1 MSGSYSQ
8 KISKK
13 RFNISVSSL
22 QDKTSLSTPSTGFA
36 TRIRVLCP
44 LYSGSKEKLIMIIG
58 ETSGEGI
65 PPSRGRH
72 SMSKDRY
79 LRGAIAR
86 LSTLFKPDARIEES
100 HAKFSQRESTSRTF
114 PEIFRRVHRT
124 FLLQKPRPCLQDRCQ
139 LKNDF

>member
-22 QDKTSLSTPSTGFA
+22 QDMTSASTPSTGFA

-44 LYSGSKEKLIMIIG
+44 LYSGSKEKLIIIIG

-72 SMSKDRY
+72 SMSKERY
-79 LRGAIAR
+79 LRGAIER
-86 LSTLFKPDARIEES
+86 LSILFKPDARIEES
-100 HAKFSQRESTSRTF
+100 HEKFSQRESTPRTF
-114 PEIFRRVHRT
+114 PEIFRRVYRISFCRNPDHAAET
-124 FLLQKPRPCLQDRCQ
+124 TI
-139 LKNDF
+139 N